1 MSHFLYVPPVKRA
14 KKERS
19 TTMIKLVFAAIVLFA
34 GIAACLALR
43 SKGKKALGGLVAAAA
58 ALVCAVAVILSCVQ
72 TVPTGH
78 TGVVT
83 TFGRVEN
90 TTLDS
95 GVHFVM
101 PWQNVVKMDNRVQKN
116 TVDMPCFSSDIQE
129 VNMTYT
135 INYQIKKSD
144 AQNIYRTIG
153 VDYYDTVIQPCI
165 TESVKVVTARYTAE
179 QLVGKRDDLASA
191 IEEDLTEKLLHY
203 NIEVVSTSI
212 ENMDFT
218 DAFTDAVEAKQV
230 AQQNKLRAET
240 EAEQKVVEAKAAAEV
255 RKVNA
260 DAAAYELL
268 AKAEAEAEAN
278 RKISESL
285 TQELINYTYAQTWD
299 GKLPTVMSGQGGS
312 EMIPV
317 LDVNQ
322 MLPQQNPADAE

>member
-1 MSHFLYVPPVKRA
+1 M
-14 KKERS
+14 
-19 TTMIKLVFAAIVLFA
+19 TKLILAAILLLA
-34 GIAACLALR
+34 GVVAYLALKG
-43 SKGKKALGGLVAAAA
+43 KGKKALAGLSLGV
-58 ALVCAVAVILSCVQ
+58 ALVLCVGVVALSCVQ

-95 GVHFVM
+95 GVHFVL

-129 VNMTYT
+129 VNLTYT

-153 VDYYDTVIQPCI
+153 VDYYQTVIQPCI

-179 QLVGKRDDLASA
+179 QLVGKRDELASA
-191 IEEDLTEKLLHY
+191 IEEDLTDKLLRY

-285 TQELINYTYAQTWD
+285 TQELINYTYAQSWN
-299 GKLPTVMSGQGGS
+299 GKLPTVMTGEGSG
-312 EMIPV
+312 MIPV

-322 MLPQQNPADAE
+322 MLPDETDSEE

>member
-1 MSHFLYVPPVKRA
+1 M
-14 KKERS
+14 
-19 TTMIKLVFAAIVLFA
+19 TKLIFAAVVLVIGIIVSRSFKAKEKKSLASLILTLAILLSA
-34 GIAACLALR
+34 GSVALACF
-43 SKGKKALGGLVAAAA
+43 
-58 ALVCAVAVILSCVQ
+58 Q

-95 GVHFVM
+95 GVHFVL
-101 PWQNVVKMDNRVQKN
+101 PWQQVVKMDNRVQKQ
-116 TVDMPCFSSDIQE
+116 TVELPCFSSDIQE
-129 VNMTYT
+129 VNLTYT
-135 INYQIKKSD
+135 INFQIKKSD

-153 VDYYDTVIQPCI
+153 VDYYTTVIQPCI

-179 QLVGKRDDLASA
+179 QLVGKRNELAASIEDDLA
-191 IEEDLTEKLLHY
+191 DKLLAY
-203 NIEVVSTSI
+203 NIELVSTSI

-218 DAFTDAVEAKQV
+218 NAFTDAVEAKQV

-240 EAEQKVVEAKAAAEV
+240 EAEQKVIEANAAAEV

-285 TQELINYTYAQTWD
+285 TQELINYTYAQTWN
-299 GKLPTVMSGQGGS
+299 GKLPTVMTGSGDNS
-312 EMIPV
+312 MIPV

-322 MLPQQNPADAE
+322 FLPTTETPEAAESTEAIED

>member
-1 MSHFLYVPPVKRA
+1 M
-14 KKERS
+14 
-19 TTMIKLVFAAIVLFA
+19 TKLIFAAILLLA
-34 GIAACLALR
+34 GIVAHIALKG
-43 SKGKKALGGLVAAAA
+43 KGKKALAGLALGV
-58 ALVCAVAVILSCVQ
+58 ALVLCAGAVALSCVQ

-95 GVHFVM
+95 GVHFVL

-129 VNMTYT
+129 VNLTYT

-153 VDYYDTVIQPCI
+153 VDYYQTVIQPCI

-179 QLVGKRDDLASA
+179 QLVGKRDELASA
-191 IEEDLTEKLLHY
+191 IEEDLTDKLLHY

-285 TQELINYTYAQTWD
+285 TQELINYTYAQSWN
-299 GKLPTVMSGQGGS
+299 GKLPTVMTGEGGS
-312 EMIPV
+312 MLPV

-322 MLPQQNPADAE
+322 MLPDEAAPDAE

>member
-1 MSHFLYVPPVKRA
+1 MA
-14 KKERS
+14 KL
-19 TTMIKLVFAAIVLFA
+19 IFAVIALLVGITVYIVLK
-34 GIAACLALR
+34 
-43 SKGKKALGGLVAAAA
+43 SKEKKALASL
-58 ALVCAVAVILSCVQ
+58 ALVLAVVLCVGALVLSCVQ

-95 GVHFVM
+95 GVHFVL
-101 PWQNVVKMDNRVQKN
+101 PWQNVVKMDNRVQKQ
-116 TVDMPCFSSDIQE
+116 TVDLPCFSSDIQE
-129 VNMTYT
+129 VNLTYT

-144 AQNIYRTIG
+144 AQTIYRTIG
-153 VDYYDTVIQPCI
+153 EDYYQTVIQPCI

-179 QLVGKRDDLASA
+179 QLVGKRNELAGAIEVDLA
-191 IEEDLTEKLLHY
+191 EKLLSY
-203 NIEVVSTSI
+203 NIELVSTSI

-218 DAFTDAVEAKQV
+218 NAFTDAVEAKQV

-240 EAEQKVVEAKAAAEV
+240 EAEQKVIEAKAAAEV

-285 TQELINYTYAQTWD
+285 TQELINYTYAQSWN
-299 GKLPTVMSGQGGS
+299 GKLPTVMTGGDS
-312 EMIPV
+312 SSSMIPV

-322 MLPQQNPADAE
+322 LLPSETEPEE

>member
-1 MSHFLYVPPVKRA
+1 MP
-14 KKERS
+14 
-19 TTMIKLVFAAIVLFA
+19 KLIFAILVLVA
-34 GIAACLALR
+34 GVAACIILK
-43 SKGKKALGGLVAAAA
+43 SKGKKTLASLLMIAAVLLGLGSIALA
-58 ALVCAVAVILSCVQ
+58 SVQ

-95 GVHFVM
+95 GVHVVL
-101 PWQNVVKMDNRVQKN
+101 PWQNVVKMDNRVQKQ
-116 TVDMPCFSSDIQE
+116 TTELPCFSSDIQE
-129 VNMTYT
+129 VNLTYT

-153 VDYYDTVIQPCI
+153 VDYYHTVIQPCI

-179 QLVGKRDDLASA
+179 QLVGKRNELAAA
-191 IEEDLTEKLLHY
+191 IEEDLADKLLNY
-203 NIEVVSTSI
+203 NIELVSTSI

-218 DAFTDAVEAKQV
+218 NAFTDAVEAKQV

-240 EAEQKVVEAKAAAEV
+240 EAEQKVIEAKAAAEV

-260 DAAAYELL
+260 DAEAYEVR

-278 RKISESL
+278 RMISESL
-285 TQELINYTYAQTWD
+285 TQALINYTYAQRWD
-299 GKLPTVMSGQGGS
+299 GKLPTVMTGEGS
-312 EMIPV
+312 SMIPV

-322 MLPQQNPADAE
+322 LLPETTEPDQE

>member
-1 MSHFLYVPPVKRA
+1 MFNLIIAP
-14 KKERS
+14 
-19 TTMIKLVFAAIVLFA
+19 ILLIA
-34 GIAACLALR
+34 GIIFSVSLR
-43 SKGKKALGGLVAAAA
+43 AKGKKALASLTMTIGVLLCVA
-58 ALVCAVAVILSCVQ
+58 LIGLSCVQ

-78 TGVVT
+78 TGVLS

-90 TTLDS
+90 VTLDS
-95 GVHFVM
+95 GVHFVL
-101 PWQNVVKMDNRVQKN
+101 PWQKVVKMDNRVQKA
-116 TVDMPCFSSDIQE
+116 TAELSCFSSDIQE
-129 VNMTYT
+129 VNLTYT

-144 AQNIYRTIG
+144 AQNIYRTVGIA
-153 VDYYDTVIQPCI
+153 YYSNIIEPCI
-165 TESVKVVTARYTAE
+165 TKSVKGVTALYSAE
-179 QLVGKRDDLASA
+179 QLVGKRNELAAAIEVDLAK
-191 IEEDLTEKLLHY
+191 TLLSY
-203 NIEVVSTSI
+203 NIELVSTSI
-212 ENMDFT
+212 EDMDFT

-240 EAEQKVVEAKAAAEV
+240 EAEQKVIEANAAAEV

-299 GKLPTVMSGQGGS
+299 GKLPTVMSGDGGS
-312 EMIPV
+312 SMLPV

-322 MLPQQNPADAE
+322 LLPSETAPAEN

>member
-1 MSHFLYVPPVKRA
+1 M
-14 KKERS
+14 
-19 TTMIKLVFAAIVLFA
+19 TKLILAAILLLA
-34 GIAACLALR
+34 GVVAYTALKG
-43 SKGKKALGGLVAAAA
+43 KGKKALAGL
-58 ALVCAVAVILSCVQ
+58 LLAVAVVLCLGTVALSCVQ

-95 GVHFVM
+95 GVHFVL

-129 VNMTYT
+129 VNLTYT

-144 AQNIYRTIG
+144 AQTIYRTIG
-153 VDYYDTVIQPCI
+153 EDYYQTVIQPCI

-179 QLVGKRDDLASA
+179 QLVGKRNELAAA
-191 IEEDLTEKLLHY
+191 IEEDLAEKLLSY
-203 NIEVVSTSI
+203 NIELVSTSI

-240 EAEQKVVEAKAAAEV
+240 EAEQKVIEAKAAAEV

-260 DAAAYELL
+260 DAEAYEVR

-278 RKISESL
+278 RLISESL
-285 TQELINYTYAQTWD
+285 TQGLISYTYAQSWD
-299 GKLPTVMSGQGGS
+299 GKLPTVMTEGS
-312 EMIPV
+312 EMLPV
-317 LDVNQ
+317 LDVTQ
-322 MLPQQNPADAE
+322 MLPDTEEVPGTTEAKPAE

>member
-1 MSHFLYVPPVKRA
+1 M
-14 KKERS
+14 
-19 TTMIKLVFAAIVLFA
+19 TKLILAAILLLA
-34 GIAACLALR
+34 GVVAYTALKG
-43 SKGKKALGGLVAAAA
+43 KGKKALAGLLLAAAVV
-58 ALVCAVAVILSCVQ
+58 LCLGTVALSCVQ

-95 GVHFVM
+95 GVHFVL

-129 VNMTYT
+129 VNLTYT

-153 VDYYDTVIQPCI
+153 VDYYQTVIQPCI

-179 QLVGKRDDLASA
+179 QLVGKRDELASA
-191 IEEDLTEKLLHY
+191 IEADLTDKLLHY

-285 TQELINYTYAQTWD
+285 TQALINYTYAQTWD
-299 GKLPTVMSGQGGS
+299 GKLPTVMTGS
-312 EMIPV
+312 EGSSMIPV
-317 LDVNQ
+317 LDVNEL
-322 MLPQQNPADAE
+322 LPQQTEADAE

>member
-1 MSHFLYVPPVKRA
+1 MA
-14 KKERS
+14 KLIFAVIALLVGITVYIALKSKE
-19 TTMIKLVFAAIVLFA
+19 
-34 GIAACLALR
+34 
-43 SKGKKALGGLVAAAA
+43 KKALASL
-58 ALVCAVAVILSCVQ
+58 ALVLAVVLCVGALVLSCVQ

-95 GVHFVM
+95 GVHFVL
-101 PWQNVVKMDNRVQKN
+101 PWQNVVKMDNRVQKQ
-116 TVDMPCFSSDIQE
+116 TVDLACFSSDIQE
-129 VNMTYT
+129 VNLTYT

-144 AQNIYRTIG
+144 AQTIYRTIG
-153 VDYYDTVIQPCI
+153 EDYYQTVIQPCI

-179 QLVGKRDDLASA
+179 QLVGKRNELAGAIEVDLA
-191 IEEDLTEKLLHY
+191 EKLLSY
-203 NIEVVSTSI
+203 NIELVSTSI

-218 DAFTDAVEAKQV
+218 NAFTDAVEAKQV

-240 EAEQKVVEAKAAAEV
+240 EAEQKVIEAKAAAEV

-285 TQELINYTYAQTWD
+285 TQELINYTYAQSWN
-299 GKLPTVMSGQGGS
+299 GKLPTVMTGGDS
-312 EMIPV
+312 SSSMIPV

-322 MLPQQNPADAE
+322 LLPGETEPEE

>member
-1 MSHFLYVPPVKRA
+1 M
-14 KKERS
+14 
-19 TTMIKLVFAAIVLFA
+19 MKLILSAILLLAGVAAHVVLK
-34 GIAACLALR
+34 G
-43 SKGKKALGGLVAAAA
+43 KGKKALAGLALGVALALCVGVAA
-58 ALVCAVAVILSCVQ
+58 LSCVQ

-95 GVHFVM
+95 GVHFVL

-129 VNMTYT
+129 VNLTYT

-153 VDYYDTVIQPCI
+153 VDYYQTVIQPCI

-179 QLVGKRDDLASA
+179 QLVGKRDELASA
-191 IEEDLTEKLLHY
+191 IETDLTDKLLHY

-285 TQELINYTYAQTWD
+285 TQELINYTYAQAWN
-299 GKLPTVMSGQGGS
+299 GKLPTVMTGEGGG
-312 EMIPV
+312 MIPV

-322 MLPQQNPADAE
+322 MLPDETGSEE